1 MENGIHLDL
10 KDMKGHYQFLKYE
23 PVYVKSTKL

>member
-10 KDMKGHYQFLKYE
+10 KDMKGHNEFFKYE
-23 PVYVKSTKL
+23 PVYVQNFKV